1 MNLLHQIQPLLSKL
15 GLNITEQSV
24 YLAGLSL
31 GPSTILQLAEQ
42 SKLKRLT
49 VHQAVQSLVDQ
60 GIMME
65 TYYGKRRLVYPNN
78 ADGLRLLLEEKKF
91 ALRQLEQELE
101 SSKSVFDAII
111 TARNSFS
118 NTRLYHGIEGI
129 NTTLLE
135 IAHDGQDVYL
145 LYDANA
151 LAHFIDEKIFHRS
164 YTQRAKKNV
173 RTKLIVPDN
182 FRDVRHLER
191 KDDYDVSIRTTSHPN
206 LINGGIEIRWHKVA
220 LQCYSAWSKQMT
232 TTIIENKEIAQIL
245 LVMYDAMRN
254 SARDYQERF
263 LLV

>member
-1 MNLLHQIQPLLSKL
+1 MSLLHQIQPLLHKL
-15 GLNITEQSV
+15 GLNTTEQTV
-24 YLAGLSL
+24 YLSGLSL
-31 GPSTILQLAEQ
+31 GPSTIIQLADHSQ
-42 SKLKRLT
+42 LKRLT
-49 VHQAVQSLVDQ
+49 VHQAVQSLIDQ

-118 NTRLYHGIEGI
+118 NTRLYHGIEGL
-129 NTTLLE
+129 NTALIE
-135 IAHDGQDVYL
+135 ITNDGQDVYL
-145 LYDANA
+145 LYDTNA
-151 LAHFIDEKIFHRS
+151 LAPFIDEKIYHRS
-164 YTQRAKKNV
+164 YTQRSKKKLK
-173 RTKLIVPDN
+173 TKLIVPDS

-191 KDDYDVSIRTTSHPN
+191 KDDYDISIKTSHNPH

-220 LQCYSAWSKQMT
+220 LQSYNPLTKQIT
-232 TTIIENKEIAQIL
+232 TTIIENQQIAQLL
-245 LVMYDAMRN
+245 LVMYDALRN
-254 SARDYQERF
+254 SAKDYQEKF

>member
-151 LAHFIDEKIFHRS
+151 D
-164 YTQRAKKNV
+164 
-173 RTKLIVPDN
+173 
-182 FRDVRHLER
+182 R
-191 KDDYDVSIRTTSHPN
+191 KSV
-206 LINGGIEIRWHKVA
+206 V
-220 LQCYSAWSKQMT
+220 
-232 TTIIENKEIAQIL
+232 
-245 LVMYDAMRN
+245 
-254 SARDYQERF
+254 
-263 LLV
+263 